1 MPKTQTPRRQA
12 APAASR
18 TTGRGVSVAADTAA
32 GAATAASSDDP
43 TPRIARRLRALRQG
57 RGWSLEQAA
66 TASGVSKAMLSKIER
81 GEASPTAQLLGRLSG
96 AFGLTLSTLLAD
108 EGAAPLRA
116 GRLVRAA
123 EQPLWRDPATGY
135 VRRQLSPLSDLPM
148 QLVEVRLPPGAR
160 VAFPASAYSFIR
172 QLVWVLAG
180 SLRFTEGAQVHS
192 LAAGDCLELG
202 DPADCEFANAGRG
215 ECRYLVALARR

>member
-1 MPKTQTPRRQA
+1 MAKTQTVKPLPVRKLP
-12 APAASR
+12 APAPA
-18 TTGRGVSVAADTAA
+18 
-32 GAATAASSDDP
+32 DDP
-43 TPRIARRLRALRQG
+43 TPRIAARLRALRQG

-66 TASGVSKAMLSKIER
+66 QASGVSKAMLSKIER

-96 AFGLTLSTLLAD
+96 AFGLTLGSLLAD
-108 EGAAPLRA
+108 EGAAPVRP

-123 EQPLWRDPATGY
+123 EQPLWRDPQSGY
-135 VRRQLSPLSDLPM
+135 LRRQLSPSFSPLSDLPM
-148 QLVEVRLPPGAR
+148 QLVEVRLPAGAK
-160 VAFPASAYSFIR
+160 VAFPASAYAFLR

-202 DPADCEFANAGRG
+202 DPVDCEFANAGRG